1 MLLFT
6 LTGTFASAATLSTTI
21 RLATYAVTCAA
32 LPALRRDGRREQAP
46 FTVPGGNLVAAV
58 ALLLIAWLFASSTWP
73 DARAAL
79 VAAAIGLLLYAFFAR
94 RATRLRVERLNSI
107 VREWCSVFPSGS

>member
-32 LPALRRDGRREQAP
+32 LPVLRRDGRREQAP
-46 FTVPGGNLVAAV
+46 FAVPGGDLVAAV
-58 ALLLIAWLFASSTWP
+58 ALLLIAWLFSSSAWP
-73 DARAAL
+73 DA
-79 VAAAIGLLLYAFFAR
+79 AR
-94 RATRLRVERLNSI
+94 RWSPRRSACFCTRSSRGGDATPRRTLESI
-107 VREWCSVFPSGS
+107 EHC